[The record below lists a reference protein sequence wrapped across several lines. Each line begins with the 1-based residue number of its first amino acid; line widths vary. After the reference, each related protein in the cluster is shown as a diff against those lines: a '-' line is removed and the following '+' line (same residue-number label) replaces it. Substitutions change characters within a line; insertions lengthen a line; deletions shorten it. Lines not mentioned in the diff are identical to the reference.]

1 MALTSSPAS
10 PGPGAINQTEAA
22 IVRRIFGDYAAGV
35 SSREIARRLNR
46 EDVPGPRG
54 RQWRDTAIRGH
65 VTRGTGILNNEL
77 YLGRLVWNRQRYGKD
92 PSTGKRVSRLNDPGH
107 LVAVEVPELRIVD
120 DELWQAVKARQG
132 AIRGSEGVTKARASR
147 FWERRRVQHLLTGL
161 AWCGCCGGRLASI
174 GKDYL
179 ACSAARGRG
188 TCTNTGSIRRRE
200 LEELIL
206 EALRQRLMAPALVEE
221 FISAFH
227 EEVNRQRRDAGAG
240 RAGKERELAEVT
252 RKLKGLVDALA
263 EGYRVPGLQQ
273 RLDELEARRS
283 ALEQELAAPAPSPV
297 RLHPNLPQVYRRKVE
312 RLHEA
317 LADPA
322 LRDEAARPPAWA
334 DRARGPAPGRRWPGC
349 RARGRDRADGGAG
362 PGRQT
367 GRARCQGGLFGQG
380 GCGGAQPARSRL
392 CSPP

>member
-1 MALTSSPAS
+1 M
-10 PGPGAINQTEAA
+10 
-22 IVRRIFGDYAAGV
+22 
-35 SSREIARRLNR
+35 
-46 EDVPGPRG
+46 
-54 RQWRDTAIRGH
+54 
-65 VTRGTGILNNEL
+65 
-77 YLGRLVWNRQRYGKD
+77 
-92 PSTGKRVSRLNDPGH
+92 
-107 LVAVEVPELRIVD
+107 
-120 DELWQAVKARQG
+120 
-132 AIRGSEGVTKARASR
+132 
-147 FWERRRVQHLLTGL
+147 QHLLTGL

-174 GKDYL
+174 GRDYL

-206 EALRQRLMAPALVEE
+206 EALRQRLMAPELVEE

-227 EEVNRQRRDAGAG
+227 EEVNRRRREAGAG

-297 RLHPNLPQVYRRKVE
+297 RLHPNLAQVYRRKVE

-322 LRDEAARPPAWA
+322 LRDEALGLLRGLIERVVLHPAGE
-334 DRARGPAPGRRWPGC
+334 DGQEVEIVGEIVRMVEL
-349 RARGRDRADGGAG
+349 GRDAKQAALDAEAACSVKVVAGARNRRELT
-362 PGRQT
+362 PLM
-367 GRARCQGGLFGQG
+367 A
-380 GCGGAQPARSRL
+380 AV
-392 CSPP
+392 